1 MTVVG
6 RAPCCVFVAALAAC
20 HVVACL
26 NCHPCSVCHVQSGDD
41 VLKIAKDKGFTSIVA
56 KILNYTDAGTLADD
70 EEPVDKRRRAPVAA
84 TAREE
89 L

>member
-1 MTVVG
+1 M
-6 RAPCCVFVAALAAC
+6 
-20 HVVACL
+20 
-26 NCHPCSVCHVQSGDD
+26 
-41 VLKIAKDKGFTSIVA
+41 KIAKDKGFTSIVA